1 MEYKKP
7 VKGEIYRHFKGNLYE
22 VLAIAK
28 HTETMEEMV
37 VYQEL
42 EGEAV
47 YVRPLEMFV
56 SLVDKEKYP
65 NVIQKYRFE
74 LQNDKS
80 TFSVMD
86 FLDLTAT
93 SDKIKYL
100 ELRRDSITEGI
111 LEMVA
116 QSLEFVENEGT
127 LEERYR
133 AIMQY
138 MHTLEK
144 YEGRR

>member
-7 VKGEIYRHFKGNLYE
+7 VKGEIYRHFKGNLYQ

-37 VYQEL
+37 VYQEAD
-42 EGEAV
+42 GEAV

-56 SLVDKEKYP
+56 SLVDREKYP
-65 NVIQKYRFE
+65 DAIQKNRFE

-80 TFSVMD
+80 SFSVMD
-86 FLDLTAT
+86 FLDLPSTT
-93 SDKIKYL
+93 EKIKYL
-100 ELRRDSITEGI
+100 ELYRESITEEI
-111 LEMVA
+111 LEIVA
-116 QSLEFVENEGT
+116 QSLDFVENDGSVD
-127 LEERYR
+127 ERYR
-133 AIMQY
+133 AILQY

-144 YEGRR
+144 YEIRR

>member
-7 VKGEIYRHFKGNLYE
+7 VKGEIYRHFKGNLYQ

-37 VYQEL
+37 VYQEAD
-42 EGEAV
+42 GEAV

-56 SLVDKEKYP
+56 SLVDREKYP
-65 NVIQKYRFE
+65 DAIQKNRFE

-80 TFSVMD
+80 SFSVMD
-86 FLDLTAT
+86 FLDLPSTT
-93 SDKIKYL
+93 EKIKYL
-100 ELRRDSITEGI
+100 ELYRESITEGI
-111 LEMVA
+111 LEIVA
-116 QSLEFVENEGT
+116 QSLDFVENEGSID
-127 LEERYR
+127 ERYR
-133 AIMQY
+133 AILQY

-144 YEGRR
+144 YEIKR

>member
-7 VKGEIYRHFKGNLYE
+7 VKGEIYRHFKGNVYQ

-28 HTETMEEMV
+28 HSETMEEMV
-37 VYQEL
+37 VYQEA
-42 EGEAV
+42 GCEAV

-56 SLVDKEKYP
+56 SPVDREKYP
-65 NVIQKYRFE
+65 DAIQKYRFE

-93 SDKIKYL
+93 TEKIKYL
-100 ELRRDSITEGI
+100 ELRKESITEGI

-116 QSLEFVENEGT
+116 QSLDFLENEGS